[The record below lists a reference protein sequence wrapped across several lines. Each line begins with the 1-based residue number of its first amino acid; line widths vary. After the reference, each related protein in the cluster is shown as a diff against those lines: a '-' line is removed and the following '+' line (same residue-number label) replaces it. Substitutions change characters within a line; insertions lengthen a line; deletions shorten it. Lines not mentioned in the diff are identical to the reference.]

1 MNYSNSKDCENGANK
16 RNEFIQG
23 RPNGMTMPTPRRFLP
38 STAALAAFEA
48 AARLASFSRAAREL
62 ALTQSAVSKQ
72 VRMLEDSLGVDLFIR
87 ERQTVRLTAAG
98 EAYARE
104 IADALQIISRASLNL
119 RANPLG
125 GILNLAILPT
135 FGTRWLAPR
144 LPTFLSANP
153 GVTINLT
160 TRLRP
165 FDFTGER
172 LDAAIHFGLPNWPGT
187 DATFLM
193 KETVLPVA
201 SPQFAAEHELDRPD
215 ALRAMPL
222 IHLATRPDA
231 WARWFMENGIDDVDT
246 SGGMVLD
253 QFATAAQAATH
264 GLGVALLPAFLI
276 EHELKAET
284 LVRAPDR
291 PMENREAYHIV
302 WPRGRG
308 NYPVLAAFRDWL
320 AAEAR
325 RYYEAARADQA
336 PR

>member
-1 MNYSNSKDCENGANK
+1 
-16 RNEFIQG
+16 
-23 RPNGMTMPTPRRFLP
+23 MPTPRRFLP
-38 STAALAAFEA
+38 STAALAAFES
-48 AARLASFSRAAREL
+48 AARLASFSHAAREL

-72 VRMLEDSLGVDLFIR
+72 IRTLEESLGVDLFVR

-144 LPTFLSANP
+144 LPAFLSANP

-160 TRLRP
+160 TRLKP
-165 FDFTGER
+165 FDFAGER

-187 DATFLM
+187 EARFLM
-193 KETVLPVA
+193 RETVLPVT
-201 SPQFAAEHELDRPD
+201 SPDFAAAHGLDEP
-215 ALRAMPL
+215 AKLATVPL

-231 WARWFMENGIDDVDT
+231 WARWFMENGSGEIETD
-246 SGGMVLD
+246 GGMMLD

-264 GLGVALLPAFLI
+264 GLGVALLPTFLI
-276 EHELKAET
+276 ERELAEGI
-284 LVRAPDR
+284 LVGAPDR
-291 PMENREAYHIV
+291 PMESRESYHVV

-308 NYPVLAAFRDWL
+308 NYPVLASFRDWL
-320 AAEAR
+320 AEEAR
-325 RYYEAARADQA
+325 RYGESR
-336 PR
+336 